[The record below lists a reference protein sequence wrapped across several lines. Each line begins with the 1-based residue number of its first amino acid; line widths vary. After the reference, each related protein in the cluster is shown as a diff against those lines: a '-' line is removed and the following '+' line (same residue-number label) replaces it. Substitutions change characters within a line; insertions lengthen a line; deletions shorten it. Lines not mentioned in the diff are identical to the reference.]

1 MIPMRKKY
9 FKLISLLTA
18 LTGFSIFSNPTM
30 ALISDAS
37 QLYNSGLV
45 ASCANCHGTNGKGLI
60 GAGIPLIN
68 KLTSEQLLA
77 QLQAYKNGSR
87 EGTIMPQLAK
97 GYTDEQLATI
107 ATQLGHKQ

>member
-1 MIPMRKKY
+1 VKSLAY
-9 FKLISLLTA
+9 SVLLLASLSSSCWAQISTA
-18 LTGFSIFSNPTM
+18 
-30 ALISDAS
+30 D
-37 QLYNSGLV
+37 QLDQQGL
-45 ASCANCHGTNGKGLI
+45 AATCANCHGTNGKGLI